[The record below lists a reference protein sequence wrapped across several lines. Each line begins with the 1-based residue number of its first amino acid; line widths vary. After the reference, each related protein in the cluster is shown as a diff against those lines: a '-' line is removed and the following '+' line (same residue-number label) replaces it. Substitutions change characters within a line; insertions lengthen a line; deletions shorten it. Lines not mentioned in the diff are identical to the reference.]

1 MEDLADE
8 QRGFYREIGIFLR
21 PATGSGLGRVPCGE
35 CLFGEPDRDI
45 ATLAQGFVIFG
56 PVGHVV
62 TRFLDLVTAALVV
75 FVRHRLSCRWSQP
88 RIMPDRPPL
97 GWKVY
102 LFNNAPVARLTA
114 LTASTASTI
123 MFSNSS

>member
-21 PATGSGLGRVPCGE
+21 PATGTGLGRVPCGE

-62 TRFLDLVTAALVV
+62 TRFLDLVTYIPQVEDTIWRE
-75 FVRHRLSCRWSQP
+75 FRCQSGGR
-88 RIMPDRPPL
+88 
-97 GWKVY
+97 
-102 LFNNAPVARLTA
+102 NAHLARRVAEQLT
-114 LTASTASTI
+114 LQIRDWCETASTGLEYS
-123 MFSNSS
+123 